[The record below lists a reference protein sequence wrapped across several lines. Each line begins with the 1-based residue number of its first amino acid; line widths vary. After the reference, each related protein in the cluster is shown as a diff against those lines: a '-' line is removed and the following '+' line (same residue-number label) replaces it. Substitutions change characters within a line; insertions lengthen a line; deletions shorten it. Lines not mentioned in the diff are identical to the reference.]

1 MMSLI
6 AIEILRVIEQNPRVT
21 PLEISCKLKISTQ
34 YVRNTVRILT
44 ELGLVETPVRGV
56 YVITE
61 LGKYVLNKQTKKK

>member
-6 AIEILRVIEQNPRVT
+6 TIEILRVIEQNPRVT
-21 PLEISCKLKISTQ
+21 PLEISRKLKISTQ
-34 YVRNTVRILT
+34 YVRNTVRTLT

-61 LGKYVLNKQTKKK
+61 LGKYVLNKQTKKE